1 MAEWIAVFARAGAAA
16 GQFVFAGAAIYAIL
30 QLLPKRPVRWKRL
43 TFLSWRTSPAPEGWL
58 RALGMKKERPAYQE
72 RELLL
77 AGCGVTADPGWYML
91 GRIAVISLLMLFAA
105 LVIALFGDSM
115 RVLEIQ
121 LLAGVPILLA
131 AGFMLDRTWLRAVR
145 KMRSLQLTKEIYV
158 ISNQLLYLAG
168 SALHIHTKL
177 MRCVPYTRLM
187 RADLERLLAEWY
199 HDPAHALRAFKLRI
213 GTDDGMS
220 FVETIDAIRQHESGQ
235 YYELLR
241 VRISDYKE
249 KLELAKES
257 RKEST
262 SYALF
267 VVAGI
272 PILYTFQVFIYPWV
286 REGQKLFQSLG

>member
-1 MAEWIAVFARAGAAA
+1 MMQWVTAWAAAGAVL
-16 GQFVFAGAAIYAIL
+16 GQFVFAAFGLYAL
-30 QLLPKRPVRWKRL
+30 LRLLPRRPVRWKRL
-43 TFLSWRTSPAPEGWL
+43 AFLTWRKTPAPDSWLKMFGIRREG
-58 RALGMKKERPAYQE
+58 PSYQE

-77 AGCGVTADPGWYML
+77 AGCGFAADPAWYL
-91 GRIAVISLLMLFAA
+91 LVRRAGIAACLALAA
-105 LVIALFGDSM
+105 LAAVLFQDRLLSVAM
-115 RVLEIQ
+115 Q
-121 LLAGVPILLA
+121 LLGGIPLLA
-131 AGFMLDRTWLRAVR
+131 AFLMKLDRVWLRALR
-145 KMRSLQLTKEIYV
+145 KMRAMQLTKEIYV
-158 ISNQLLYLAG
+158 ISNQLLYLAD
-168 SALHIHTKL
+168 STLNIHTKL
-177 MRCVPYTRLM
+177 MRCVPYTKVM
-187 RADLERLLAEWY
+187 RGDLERMLAEWY
-199 HDPAHALRAFKLRI
+199 HDPAVALREFKQRI

-220 FVETIDAIRQHESGQ
+220 FAETIDALRQHESVE

-267 VVAGI
+267 IIAGV